1 MPLRACACGSGCPP
15 AHDPYAGRGPRKR
28 RSRGSHPSPPR
39 LCWATSGRSWPSR
52 PQPSPRSPLPSPRRT
67 PRSQAARW
75 PLAGS
80 RDAPSRCEDGPVV
93 GIADHSWR
101 LASRSHVSSPR
112 WHGVK
117 EITRQNVSFCYS
129 ASDIG
134 KASEAHRTHEKS
146 QQTMRNVL
154 EDTPTIL
161 LTTEE
166 RTGAGRKVERSRATH
181 RTERILLVAVFLLGT
196 NPVAVKYAVSAF
208 APLPFVAL
216 RFTVAGLLLLSVVR
230 SLGSGG
236 GVERKDLLA
245 MMGVGALGVGM
256 TNMLFTAG
264 VNLTNASDTAL
275 LYAVVPVWGMIMGS
289 VLGFERP
296 TPMGILGVGIAFL
309 GIIVVVYGGL
319 GGSGSSLEGNLLV
332 LGATVCWG
340 SYTVLS
346 LPLLEKHPPMVAAIG
361 FFAWQRGASRLGAN
375 KVLVYQYLITLVG
388 VFSGVILLGEGLGI
402 QKIVGGAII
411 LGGVYLSRRQYQ
423 EPNTFP
429 SPISP

>member
-1 MPLRACACGSGCPP
+1 MRHIVRNRP
-15 AHDPYAGRGPRKR
+15 
-28 RSRGSHPSPPR
+28 
-39 LCWATSGRSWPSR
+39 ATSLTSDER
-52 PQPSPRSPLPSPRRT
+52 
-67 PRSQAARW
+67 
-75 PLAGS
+75 
-80 RDAPSRCEDGPVV
+80 V
-93 GIADHSWR
+93 G
-101 LASRSHVSSPR
+101 
-112 WHGVK
+112 
-117 EITRQNVSFCYS
+117 
-129 ASDIG
+129 
-134 KASEAHRTHEKS
+134 
-146 QQTMRNVL
+146 
-154 EDTPTIL
+154 
-161 LTTEE
+161 
-166 RTGAGRKVERSRATH
+166 VERKDERSKRTH
-181 RTERILLVAVFLLGT
+181 RTELILLVAVFLLGT

-216 RFTVAGLLLLSVVR
+216 RFTVAGLLPLSVVR

-346 LPLLEKHPPMVAAIG
+346 LHLLEKYSPLVVAAYTMLFGGLAALPLAFPGFMSVDWDVMSVGVWAAVAYSTLLVAAFG
-361 FFAWQRGASRLGAN
+361 FFASQKGASHLGAN
-375 KVLVYQYLITLVG
+375 KVLVYQYLITFVG
-388 VFSGVILLGEGLGI
+388 VTSGIMLLGEGLGVE
-402 QKIVGGAII
+402 KIIGGAII
-411 LGGVYLSRRQYQ
+411 LFGVYLARRQ
-423 EPNTFP
+423 
-429 SPISP
+429 